1 VLAPAKT
8 ARTIIARL
16 NRELNAIIGNAEVK
30 ERFFVQGLEVAGGT
44 PEQYAQHLADEL
56 KLNARIV
63 KAAGIKLE

>member
-1 VLAPAKT
+1 
-8 ARTIIARL
+8 
-16 NRELNAIIGNAEVK
+16 VK
-30 ERFFVQGLEVAGGT
+30 DRFFAQGLEVAGGT